1 MTNESLQT
9 GTNVVKMPITILMHA
24 SLNTK
29 DVMFNKPFKSVKDVQ
44 DFMIWLVINGSM
56 DATIKWLDWKT
67 LTQRECVWKDHFIL
81 SQESINLCI
90 WALKLINKDARLLLT
105 PWVEE
110 QVSLII
116 NKWRKTA

>member
-9 GTNVVKMPITILMHA
+9 GTNVVKMPITTLMHA

-56 DATIKWLDWKT
+56 DATIK
-67 LTQRECVWKDHFIL
+67 
-81 SQESINLCI
+81 
-90 WALKLINKDARLLLT
+90 
-105 PWVEE
+105 
-110 QVSLII
+110 
-116 NKWRKTA
+116 

>member
-9 GTNVVKMPITILMHA
+9 GTNVVKMPITTLMHA

-29 DVMFNKPFKSVKDVQ
+29 DVMFNKPFESVKDVQ

-56 DATIKWLDWKT
+56 DATIKGLDGKT
-67 LTQRECVWKDHFIL
+67 LTQRECVGKDHFIL

-90 WALKLINKDARLLLT
+90 GALKLINKDARLLLT
-105 PWVEE
+105 PGVEE

-116 NKWRKTA
+116 NKGRKTA